1 MSGSF
6 IQELKR
12 RNVFRVA
19 AIYVIVSWL
28 LMQIGDV
35 MFPALRLPEW
45 TTTML
50 VAFLLLGFPIAVIL
64 AWAYEVTPGGVKRT
78 IDVEPTESITHATGR
93 KIDFIIIAVLA
104 VAVVFLIAKVWFE
117 DDTALPSIASIPDK
131 SIAVLPFANISAAE
145 ENAEFFA
152 AGVHDELLTL
162 LSRLGGI
169 KVISRTSVENLD
181 DGLGIPEI
189 GALLGVATVLEG
201 QVQRAGD
208 RLRIHVQLIDA
219 VKEDHLW
226 ATTYNRELTA
236 ENVFEV
242 QSDIAKTIADALHVQ
257 LSESDDALL
266 GAVPTE
272 NTQALNRYLL
282 GRQHMRRN
290 TFESLRRA
298 ERYFKEATEL
308 DPGYAQAWA
317 AIAYNR
323 NQMLLTGSIDAQ
335 EYIAVAEPAISRALE
350 LDDRLPE
357 GQAQLAVLRWRSGD
371 FAAAETSFK
380 AALELNPGDSTSLLA
395 YGRYLRMTGR
405 PREAIPVLERALR
418 NDPLSVAILFN
429 LGKSAMYTGNPEQ
442 SIEYSKQILEIYPS
456 NSYGYTGL
464 IQAYIWM
471 GRWDLQRPW
480 SIKMLS
486 VDPEDFE
493 LWAHMGLS
501 ANLLGDPD
509 LADRYL
515 GRALELGPTEPSVLK
530 CLAQVHRQRGQFDA
544 ALAIAHRALVAD
556 LDDRWGSGHVFLRL
570 VRDDA
575 LRTGNFDEAL
585 AWYRDR
591 HPELLQE
598 SPKITIDNI
607 NAAADLALLLQQAG
621 EADSADTLIDAGL
634 AWYRETQ
641 APGVHGYLAN
651 IVDVELL
658 ALNGEKNA
666 ALETLREAID
676 GGWRWSWPWYMSN
689 ENLSSLK
696 DEPEFQEIIAQ
707 LEDDMATQLKAIRA
721 LPDMGEA
728 DLRFPKSD

>member
-1 MSGSF
+1 MSGLF

-35 MFPALRLPEW
+35 MFPALLLPEW

-64 AWAYEVTPGGVKRT
+64 AWAYEVTPEGVKRT
-78 IDVEPTESITHATGR
+78 KDIEPGESITHTTGR

-117 DDTALPSIASIPDK
+117 DDTAPPGIASIPDK

-162 LSRLGGI
+162 LSRIGGI

-201 QVQRAGD
+201 QVQRAGN

-226 ATTYNRELTA
+226 ATTYDRELTA

-257 LSESDDALL
+257 LSDSDEALL
-266 GAVPTE
+266 EAVPTE

-282 GRQHMRRN
+282 GRQLSFRN
-290 TFESLRRA
+290 TFESLRQA
-298 ERYFKEATEL
+298 ERYFQEATEL
-308 DPGYAQAWA
+308 DPQYAQAWA

-357 GQAQLAVLRWRSGD
+357 AQTQLAVLHWRSGD
-371 FAAAETSFK
+371 FAVAQASFK
-380 AALELNPGDSTSLLA
+380 SALERFPEDSTSLLA

-405 PREAIPVLERALR
+405 PFEAIPVLERALQ
-418 NDPLSVAILFN
+418 NDPLSVQILSN
-429 LGKSAMYTGNPEQ
+429 LGKSAMYIGYPEK
-442 SIEYSKQILEIYPS
+442 SIEYSKQILEIDPS
-456 NSYGYTGL
+456 SSYGYTGL
-464 IQAYIWM
+464 LQAYAWM
-471 GRWDLQRPW
+471 GRYDLEWPW
-480 SIKMLS
+480 IIKAIT
-486 VDPEDFE
+486 VDPADFE
-493 LWAHMGLS
+493 VWAHIGLS
-501 ANLLGDPD
+501 ANELGDAD

-515 GRALELGPTEPSVLK
+515 NRALELGPMEPATLK
-530 CLAQVHRQRGQFDA
+530 CIALVLSQRGQYDE
-544 ALAIAHRALVAD
+544 ALAVARKALAGD
-556 LDDRWGSGHVFLRL
+556 LDNRWGSDQVFLRL

-575 LRTGNFDEAL
+575 LRTGSFDEAL
-585 AWYRDR
+585 TWYRAR
-591 HPELLQE
+591 HPELFRDGLE
-598 SPKITIDNI
+598 ITIDNV
-607 NAAADLALLLQQAG
+607 NAAADLALLLQRAG
-621 EADSADTLIDAGL
+621 EADNADTLIDAGL
-634 AWYRETQ
+634 TWYRETQ
-641 APGVHGYLAN
+641 VPGVHGYLTN
-651 IVDVELL
+651 IIDVELL
-658 ALNGEKNA
+658 ALNAEKNA
-666 ALETLREAID
+666 ALETLHEAID
-676 GGWRWSWPWYMSN
+676 GGWRSSWIWHMSN
-689 ENLSSLK
+689 ENLSSLR
-696 DEPEFQEIIAQ
+696 DESEFHAIIAQ
-707 LEDDMATQLKAIRA
+707 LEEDMATQLKAIQA

-728 DLRFPKSD
+728 DLRYPESD

>member
-35 MFPALRLPEW
+35 MFPALHLPEW

-64 AWAYEVTPGGVKRT
+64 AWAYEVTPAGVKRT
-78 IDVEPTESITHATGR
+78 KDIEPGESVTHITGR

-117 DDTALPSIASIPDK
+117 DDTAPPGIASIPDK

-162 LSRLGGI
+162 LSRIGGI

-201 QVQRAGD
+201 QVQRAGN

-219 VKEDHLW
+219 LKEDHLW
-226 ATTYNRELTA
+226 ATTYDRELTA

-242 QSDIAKTIADALHVQ
+242 QSDIAKTIADALHAQ
-257 LSESDDALL
+257 LSESDEALL
-266 GAVPTE
+266 EAVPTE

-282 GRQHMRRN
+282 GRQLSFRG

-298 ERYFKEATEL
+298 ERYYKEATEL

-357 GQAQLAVLRWRSGD
+357 AQAQLAVLHWRSGD
-371 FAAAETSFK
+371 FTVAEASFK
-380 AALELNPGDSTSLLA
+380 SALERFPGDSTTLLA
-395 YGRYLRMTGR
+395 YGRFLRMTGR
-405 PREAIPVLERALR
+405 PFEAIPVLEKALQ
-418 NDPLSVAILFN
+418 NDPLSVQILSN
-429 LGKSAMYTGNPEQ
+429 LGKSAMYIGYPEK
-442 SIEYSKQILEIYPS
+442 SIEYSKQILEIDPS
-456 NSYGYTGL
+456 SPSGYTGL
-464 IQAYIWM
+464 LQAYVWM
-471 GRWDLQRPW
+471 GRYDLQWPW
-480 SIKMLS
+480 IIKVLT
-486 VDPEDFE
+486 VDPGDFE
-493 LWAHMGLS
+493 AWAHVGLD
-501 ANLLGDPD
+501 ANELGDAD

-515 GRALELGPTEPSVLK
+515 NRALELGPMEPATLK
-530 CLAQVHRQRGQFDA
+530 CIALVLSQRGQYDE
-544 ALAIAHRALVAD
+544 ALAVARKALAAD
-556 LDDRWGSGHVFLRL
+556 LDNRWGSDQVFLRL

-575 LRTGNFDEAL
+575 LRTGSFDEAL
-585 AWYRDR
+585 TWYRAR
-591 HPELLQE
+591 HPELFRDGLE
-598 SPKITIDNI
+598 ITIDNV
-607 NAAADLALLLQQAG
+607 NAAADLALLLQRAG
-621 EADSADTLIDAGL
+621 EADNADTLIDAGL
-634 AWYRETQ
+634 TWYRETQ
-641 APGVHGYLAN
+641 VPGVHGYLTN
-651 IVDVELL
+651 IIDVELL
-658 ALNGEKNA
+658 ALNAEKNA
-666 ALETLREAID
+666 ALETLHEAID
-676 GGWRWSWPWYMSN
+676 AGWRFSWIWHMSN

-696 DEPEFQEIIAQ
+696 DESEFHAIIAQ
-707 LEDDMATQLKAIRA
+707 LEEDMATQLKAIQA
-721 LPDMGEA
+721 LPDMGEG

>member
-1 MSGSF
+1 MSGSL

-35 MFPALRLPEW
+35 MFPALLLPEW

-64 AWAYEVTPGGVKRT
+64 AWAYEVTPEGVKRT
-78 IDVEPTESITHATGR
+78 KDIEPGESITHTTGR

-117 DDTALPSIASIPDK
+117 DDTAPPGIASIPDK

-162 LSRLGGI
+162 LSRIGGI

-201 QVQRAGD
+201 QVQRAGN

-226 ATTYNRELTA
+226 ATTYDRELTA

-257 LSESDDALL
+257 LSDSDEALL
-266 GAVPTE
+266 EAVPTE

-282 GRQHMRRN
+282 GWQLSFRN
-290 TFESLRRA
+290 TFESLRQA
-298 ERYFKEATEL
+298 ERYFQEATEL

-357 GQAQLAVLRWRSGD
+357 AQTQLAVLHWRSGD
-371 FAAAETSFK
+371 FAVAQASFK
-380 AALELNPGDSTSLLA
+380 SALERFPEDSTSLLA

-405 PREAIPVLERALR
+405 PFEAIPVLERALQ
-418 NDPLSVAILFN
+418 NDPLSVQILSN
-429 LGKSAMYTGNPEQ
+429 LGKSAMYIGYPEK
-442 SIEYSKQILEIYPS
+442 SIEYSKQILEIDPS
-456 NSYGYTGL
+456 SSYGYTGL
-464 IQAYIWM
+464 LQAYAWM
-471 GRWDLQRPW
+471 GRYDLEWPW
-480 SIKMLS
+480 IIKAIT
-486 VDPEDFE
+486 VDPADFE
-493 LWAHMGLS
+493 AWAHIGLS
-501 ANLLGDPD
+501 ANELGDAD

-515 GRALELGPTEPSVLK
+515 NRALELGPMEPATLK
-530 CLAQVHRQRGQFDA
+530 CIALVLSQRGQYDE
-544 ALAIAHRALVAD
+544 ALAVARKALAGD
-556 LDDRWGSGHVFLRL
+556 LDNRWGSDQVFLRL

-575 LRTGNFDEAL
+575 LRTGSFDEAL
-585 AWYRDR
+585 TWYRAR
-591 HPELLQE
+591 HPELFRDGLE
-598 SPKITIDNI
+598 ITIDNV
-607 NAAADLALLLQQAG
+607 NAAADLALLLQRAG
-621 EADSADTLIDAGL
+621 EADNADTLIDAGL
-634 AWYRETQ
+634 TWYRETQ
-641 APGVHGYLAN
+641 VPGVHGYLTN
-651 IVDVELL
+651 IIDVELL
-658 ALNGEKNA
+658 ALNAEKNA
-666 ALETLREAID
+666 ALETLHEAID
-676 GGWRWSWPWYMSN
+676 GGWRSSWIWHMSN
-689 ENLSSLK
+689 ENLSSLR
-696 DEPEFQEIIAQ
+696 DESEFHAIIAQ
-707 LEDDMATQLKAIRA
+707 LEEDMATQLKAIQA

-728 DLRFPKSD
+728 DLRYPESD

>member
-1 MSGSF
+1 MSGSL

-64 AWAYEVTPGGVKRT
+64 AWAYEVTPEGVKRT
-78 IDVEPTESITHATGR
+78 KDVEPTESITHATGR

-117 DDTALPSIASIPDK
+117 DDTAPPGVASIPDK

-181 DGLGIPEI
+181 DGLSIPEI
-189 GALLGVATVLEG
+189 GALLGVSTVLEG

-219 VKEDHLW
+219 VMENHLW
-226 ATTYNRELTA
+226 ATNYDRELTA

-242 QSDIAKTIADALHVQ
+242 QSDIAKTIADALQVQ
-257 LSESDDALL
+257 LSESDEALL
-266 GAVPTE
+266 EAVPTE

-282 GRQHMRRN
+282 GWQLNFRN
-290 TFESLRRA
+290 TFESLRQA
-298 ERYFKEATEL
+298 ERYFQEATEL

-323 NQMLLTGSIDAQ
+323 NQMLLTGLIDAQ

-357 GQAQLAVLRWRSGD
+357 AQAQLAVLHWRSGD
-371 FAAAETSFK
+371 LTAAEAFFES
-380 AALELNPGDSTSLLA
+380 ALDLFPDDSTSLLA
-395 YGRYLRMTGR
+395 YGRFLRVTGR
-405 PREAIPVLERALR
+405 PLEAIPVLERALR
-418 NDPLSVAILFN
+418 IDPLSVGILFN
-429 LGKSAMYTGNPEQ
+429 LGKSAMYAGHPEQ
-442 SIEYSKQILEIYPS
+442 NIAYGNRILEIDPS
-456 NSYGYTGL
+456 SIYGYTSL
-464 IQAYIWM
+464 LQSYIWM
-471 GRWDLQRPW
+471 GRYDLQRPW
-480 SIKMLS
+480 AIKTLS

-493 LWAHMGLS
+493 LWAHIGLDT
-501 ANLLGDPD
+501 NQLGDPD
-509 LADRYL
+509 LADLYL
-515 GRALELGPTEPSVLK
+515 NRALELGPMEPVTLK
-530 CLAQVHRQRGQFDA
+530 CFAMVVSQRGEYA
-544 ALAIAHRALVAD
+544 EALAIARKALAAG
-556 LDDRWGSGHVFLRL
+556 LDNRWGSDQVFIRL

-575 LRTGNFDEAL
+575 LRTGNFDEPL
-585 AWYRDR
+585 AWYRAR
-591 HPELLQE
+591 HPELFRDGLE
-598 SPKITIDNI
+598 ITIENVD
-607 NAAADLALLLQQAG
+607 AAADLALLLQRAG
-621 EADSADTLIDAGL
+621 EADRADSLIDAGL
-634 AWYRETQ
+634 TWYSETQ
-641 APGVHGYLAN
+641 IPGVHGYLTN

-658 ALNGEKNA
+658 ALNAEKDA
-666 ALETLREAID
+666 ALEALRVAID
-676 GGWRWSWPWYMSN
+676 GGWKWSWSWYMSN
-689 ENLSSLK
+689 ENLSSLRV
-696 DEPEFQEIIAQ
+696 EPEFQDIIAQ
-707 LEDDMATQLKAIRA
+707 LENDMATQLKAIRA
-721 LPDMGEA
+721 LPHMGEA
-728 DLRFPKSD
+728 DFRFPESD

>member
-35 MFPALRLPEW
+35 MFPALHLPEW

-64 AWAYEVTPGGVKRT
+64 AWAYEVTPAGVKRT
-78 IDVEPTESITHATGR
+78 KDIEPGESVTHITGR

-117 DDTALPSIASIPDK
+117 DDTAPPGIASIPDK

-162 LSRLGGI
+162 LSRIGGI

-201 QVQRAGD
+201 QVQRAGN

-219 VKEDHLW
+219 LKEDHLW
-226 ATTYNRELTA
+226 ATTYDRELTA

-257 LSESDDALL
+257 LSESDEALL
-266 GAVPTE
+266 EAVPTE

-282 GRQHMRRN
+282 GRQLSFRG

-298 ERYFKEATEL
+298 ERYYKEATEL

-357 GQAQLAVLRWRSGD
+357 AQAQLAVLHWRSGD
-371 FAAAETSFK
+371 FTVAEASFK
-380 AALELNPGDSTSLLA
+380 SALERFPGDSTTLLA
-395 YGRYLRMTGR
+395 YGRFLRMTGR
-405 PREAIPVLERALR
+405 PFEAIPVLEKALQ
-418 NDPLSVAILFN
+418 NDPLSVQILSN
-429 LGKSAMYTGNPEQ
+429 LGKSAMYIGYPEK
-442 SIEYSKQILEIYPS
+442 SIEYSKQILEIDPS
-456 NSYGYTGL
+456 SPSGYTGL
-464 IQAYIWM
+464 LQAYVWM
-471 GRWDLQRPW
+471 GRYDLQWPW
-480 SIKMLS
+480 IIKVLT
-486 VDPEDFE
+486 VDPGDFE
-493 LWAHMGLS
+493 AWAHVGLD
-501 ANLLGDPD
+501 ANELGDAD

-515 GRALELGPTEPSVLK
+515 NRALELGPMEPATLK
-530 CLAQVHRQRGQFDA
+530 CIALVLSQRGQYDE
-544 ALAIAHRALVAD
+544 ALAVARKALAAD
-556 LDDRWGSGHVFLRL
+556 LDNRWGSDQVFLRL

-575 LRTGNFDEAL
+575 LRTGSFDEAL
-585 AWYRDR
+585 TWYRAR
-591 HPELLQE
+591 HPELFRDGLE
-598 SPKITIDNI
+598 ITIDNV
-607 NAAADLALLLQQAG
+607 NAAADLALLLQRAG
-621 EADSADTLIDAGL
+621 EADNADTLIDAGL
-634 AWYRETQ
+634 TWYRETQ
-641 APGVHGYLAN
+641 VPGVHGYLTN
-651 IVDVELL
+651 IIDVELL
-658 ALNGEKNA
+658 ALNAEKNA
-666 ALETLREAID
+666 ALETLHEAID
-676 GGWRWSWPWYMSN
+676 AGWRFSWIWHMSN

-696 DEPEFQEIIAQ
+696 DESEFHAIIAQ
-707 LEDDMATQLKAIRA
+707 LEEDMATQLKAIQA
-721 LPDMGEA
+721 LPDMGEG

>member
-35 MFPALRLPEW
+35 MFPALHLPEW

-64 AWAYEVTPGGVKRT
+64 AWAYEVTPAGVKRT
-78 IDVEPTESITHATGR
+78 QDVEPGESVTHITGR

-117 DDTALPSIASIPDK
+117 DDTAPPGIASIPDK

-162 LSRLGGI
+162 LSRIGGI

-226 ATTYNRELTA
+226 ATTYDRELTA

-257 LSESDDALL
+257 LSDSDEALL
-266 GAVPTE
+266 GAIPTE

-282 GRQHMRRN
+282 GRQLSFRS
-290 TFESLRRA
+290 TFESLRQA
-298 ERYFKEATEL
+298 ERYFQEATEL
-308 DPGYAQAWA
+308 DPEYAQAWA

-323 NQMLLTGSIDAQ
+323 HQMLLTGSIDAQ

-357 GQAQLAVLRWRSGD
+357 AQTQLAVLHWRSGD
-371 FAAAETSFK
+371 FAVAEASFK
-380 AALELNPGDSTSLLA
+380 AALERFPEDSTSLLA

-405 PREAIPVLERALR
+405 PFEAIPVLEKALQ
-418 NDPLSVAILFN
+418 NDPLSVQILFN
-429 LGKSAMYTGNPEQ
+429 LGKSAMYTGDPEQ
-442 SIEYSKQILEIYPS
+442 NIAYSKRILEIDPS
-456 NSYGYTGL
+456 STYGYTGL
-464 IQAYIWM
+464 LQAYGWM
-471 GRWDLQRPW
+471 GRYDLQWPW
-480 SIKMLS
+480 IIKAIK
-486 VDPEDFE
+486 VDPADFE
-493 LWAHMGLS
+493 AWAHIGLT
-501 ANLLGDPD
+501 ANELGDAD

-515 GRALELGPTEPSVLK
+515 NRALELGAMEPATLK
-530 CLAQVHRQRGQFDA
+530 CIALVLSQRGQYDE
-544 ALAIAHRALVAD
+544 ALAVARKALAAD
-556 LDDRWGSGHVFLRL
+556 LDNRWGSDQVFLRL

-575 LRTGNFDEAL
+575 LRTGSFDEAL
-585 AWYRDR
+585 TWYRAR
-591 HPELLQE
+591 HPELFRDGLE
-598 SPKITIDNI
+598 ITIDNV
-607 NAAADLALLLQQAG
+607 NAAADLALLLQRAG
-621 EADSADTLIDAGL
+621 EADNADTLIDAGL
-634 AWYRETQ
+634 TWYRETQ
-641 APGVHGYLAN
+641 VPGVHGYLTN
-651 IVDVELL
+651 IIDVELL
-658 ALNGEKNA
+658 ALNAEKNA
-666 ALETLREAID
+666 ALETLHEAID
-676 GGWRWSWPWYMSN
+676 AGWRFSWIWYMSN
-689 ENLSSLK
+689 ENLFSLR
-696 DEPEFQEIIAQ
+696 DEPEFQEIMAQ
-707 LEDDMATQLKAIRA
+707 LEEDMATQLKAIQA

-728 DLRFPKSD
+728 DLRFP

>member
-1 MSGSF
+1 MSGLF

-35 MFPALRLPEW
+35 MFPALLLPEW

-64 AWAYEVTPGGVKRT
+64 AWAYEVTPEGVKRT
-78 IDVEPTESITHATGR
+78 KDIEPGESITHTTGR

-117 DDTALPSIASIPDK
+117 DDTAPPGIASIPDK

-162 LSRLGGI
+162 LSRIGGI

-226 ATTYNRELTA
+226 ATTYDRELTA

-257 LSESDDALL
+257 LSDSDEALL
-266 GAVPTE
+266 EAVPTE

-282 GRQHMRRN
+282 GRQLSFRN
-290 TFESLRRA
+290 TFESLRQA
-298 ERYFKEATEL
+298 ERYFQEATEL
-308 DPGYAQAWA
+308 DPQYAQAWA

-357 GQAQLAVLRWRSGD
+357 AQTQLAVLHWRSGD
-371 FAAAETSFK
+371 FAVAQASFK
-380 AALELNPGDSTSLLA
+380 SALERFPEDSTSLLA

-405 PREAIPVLERALR
+405 PFEAIPVLERALQ
-418 NDPLSVAILFN
+418 NDPLSVQILSN
-429 LGKSAMYTGNPEQ
+429 LGKSAMYIGYPEK
-442 SIEYSKQILEIYPS
+442 SIEYSKQILEIDPS
-456 NSYGYTGL
+456 SSYGYTGL
-464 IQAYIWM
+464 LQAYAWM
-471 GRWDLQRPW
+471 GRYDLEWPW
-480 SIKMLS
+480 IIKAIT
-486 VDPEDFE
+486 VDPADFE
-493 LWAHMGLS
+493 AWAHIGLS
-501 ANLLGDPD
+501 ANELGDAD

-515 GRALELGPTEPSVLK
+515 NRALELGPMEPATLK
-530 CLAQVHRQRGQFDA
+530 CIALVLSQRGQYDE
-544 ALAIAHRALVAD
+544 ALAVARKALAAD
-556 LDDRWGSGHVFLRL
+556 LDNRWGSDQVFLRL

-575 LRTGNFDEAL
+575 LRTGSFDEAL
-585 AWYRDR
+585 TWYRAR
-591 HPELLQE
+591 HPELFRDGLE
-598 SPKITIDNI
+598 ITIDNV
-607 NAAADLALLLQQAG
+607 NAAADLALLLQRAG
-621 EADSADTLIDAGL
+621 EADNADTLIDAGL
-634 AWYRETQ
+634 TWYRETQ
-641 APGVHGYLAN
+641 VPGVHGYLTN
-651 IVDVELL
+651 IIDVELL
-658 ALNGEKNA
+658 ALNAEKNA
-666 ALETLREAID
+666 ALETLHEAID
-676 GGWRWSWPWYMSN
+676 GGWRSSWIWHMSN
-689 ENLSSLK
+689 ENLSSLR
-696 DEPEFQEIIAQ
+696 DESEFHAIIAQ
-707 LEDDMATQLKAIRA
+707 LEEDMATQLKAIQA

-728 DLRFPKSD
+728 DLRYPESD

>member
-1 MSGSF
+1 MSGLF

-35 MFPALRLPEW
+35 MFPALLLPEW

-64 AWAYEVTPGGVKRT
+64 AWAYEVTPEGVKRT
-78 IDVEPTESITHATGR
+78 KDIEPGESITHTTGR

-117 DDTALPSIASIPDK
+117 DDTAPPGIASIPDK

-162 LSRLGGI
+162 LSRIGGI

-201 QVQRAGD
+201 QVQRAGN

-226 ATTYNRELTA
+226 ATTYDRELTA

-257 LSESDDALL
+257 LSDSDEALL
-266 GAVPTE
+266 EAVPTE

-282 GRQHMRRN
+282 GWQLSFRN
-290 TFESLRRA
+290 TFESLRQA
-298 ERYFKEATEL
+298 ERYFQEATEL
-308 DPGYAQAWA
+308 DPQYAQAWA

-357 GQAQLAVLRWRSGD
+357 AQTQLAVLHWRSGD
-371 FAAAETSFK
+371 FAVAQASFK
-380 AALELNPGDSTSLLA
+380 SALERFPEDSTSLLA

-405 PREAIPVLERALR
+405 PFEAIPVLERALQ
-418 NDPLSVAILFN
+418 NDPLSVQILSN
-429 LGKSAMYTGNPEQ
+429 LGKSAMYIGYPEK
-442 SIEYSKQILEIYPS
+442 SIEYSKQILEIDPS
-456 NSYGYTGL
+456 SSYGYTGL
-464 IQAYIWM
+464 LQAYAWM
-471 GRWDLQRPW
+471 GRYDLEWPW
-480 SIKMLS
+480 IIKAIT
-486 VDPEDFE
+486 VDPADFE
-493 LWAHMGLS
+493 AWAHIGLS
-501 ANLLGDPD
+501 ANELGDAD

-515 GRALELGPTEPSVLK
+515 NRALELGPMEPATLK
-530 CLAQVHRQRGQFDA
+530 CIALVLSQRGQYDE
-544 ALAIAHRALVAD
+544 ALAVARKALAAD
-556 LDDRWGSGHVFLRL
+556 LDNRWGSDQVFLRL

-575 LRTGNFDEAL
+575 LRTGSFDEAL
-585 AWYRDR
+585 TWYRAR
-591 HPELLQE
+591 HPELFRDGLE
-598 SPKITIDNI
+598 ITIDNV
-607 NAAADLALLLQQAG
+607 NAAADLALLLQRAG
-621 EADSADTLIDAGL
+621 EADNADTLIDAGL
-634 AWYRETQ
+634 TWYRETQ
-641 APGVHGYLAN
+641 VPGVHGYLTN
-651 IVDVELL
+651 IIDVELL
-658 ALNGEKNA
+658 ALNAEKNA
-666 ALETLREAID
+666 ALETLHEAID
-676 GGWRWSWPWYMSN
+676 GGWRSSWIWHMSN
-689 ENLSSLK
+689 ENLSSLR
-696 DEPEFQEIIAQ
+696 DESEFHAIIAQ
-707 LEDDMATQLKAIRA
+707 LEEDMATQLKAIQA

-728 DLRFPKSD
+728 DLRYPESD

>member
-1 MSGSF
+1 MSGLF

-35 MFPALRLPEW
+35 MFPALLLPEW

-64 AWAYEVTPGGVKRT
+64 AWAYEVTPEGVKRT
-78 IDVEPTESITHATGR
+78 KDIEPGESITHTTGR

-117 DDTALPSIASIPDK
+117 DDTAPPGIASIPDK

-162 LSRLGGI
+162 LSRIGGI

-201 QVQRAGD
+201 QVQRAGN

-226 ATTYNRELTA
+226 ATTYDRELTA

-257 LSESDDALL
+257 LSDSDEALL
-266 GAVPTE
+266 EAVPTE

-282 GRQHMRRN
+282 GRQLSFRN
-290 TFESLRRA
+290 TFESLRQA
-298 ERYFKEATEL
+298 ERYFQEATEL
-308 DPGYAQAWA
+308 DPQYAQAWA

-357 GQAQLAVLRWRSGD
+357 AQTQLAVLHWRSGD
-371 FAAAETSFK
+371 FAVAQASFK
-380 AALELNPGDSTSLLA
+380 SALERFPEDSTSLLA

-405 PREAIPVLERALR
+405 PFEAIPVLERALQ
-418 NDPLSVAILFN
+418 NDPLSVQILSN
-429 LGKSAMYTGNPEQ
+429 LGKSAMYIGYPEK
-442 SIEYSKQILEIYPS
+442 SIEYSKQILEIDPS
-456 NSYGYTGL
+456 SSYGYTGL
-464 IQAYIWM
+464 LQAYAWM
-471 GRWDLQRPW
+471 GRYDLEWPW
-480 SIKMLS
+480 IIKAIT
-486 VDPEDFE
+486 VDPADFE
-493 LWAHMGLS
+493 AWAHIGLS
-501 ANLLGDPD
+501 ANELGDAD

-515 GRALELGPTEPSVLK
+515 NRALELGPMEPATLK
-530 CLAQVHRQRGQFDA
+530 CIALVLSQRGQYDE
-544 ALAIAHRALVAD
+544 ALAVARKALAAD
-556 LDDRWGSGHVFLRL
+556 LDNRWGSDQVFLRL

-575 LRTGNFDEAL
+575 LRTGSFDEAL
-585 AWYRDR
+585 TWYRAR
-591 HPELLQE
+591 HPELFRDGLE
-598 SPKITIDNI
+598 ITIDNV
-607 NAAADLALLLQQAG
+607 NAAADLALLLQRAG
-621 EADSADTLIDAGL
+621 EADNADTLIDAGL
-634 AWYRETQ
+634 TWYRETQ
-641 APGVHGYLAN
+641 VPGVHGYLTN
-651 IVDVELL
+651 IIDVELL
-658 ALNGEKNA
+658 ALNAEKNA
-666 ALETLREAID
+666 ALETLHEAID
-676 GGWRWSWPWYMSN
+676 GGWRSSWIWHMSN
-689 ENLSSLK
+689 ENLSSLR
-696 DEPEFQEIIAQ
+696 DESEFHAIIAQ
-707 LEDDMATQLKAIRA
+707 LEEDMATQLKAIQA

-728 DLRFPKSD
+728 DLRYPESD

>member
-1 MSGSF
+1 MSGLF

-35 MFPALRLPEW
+35 MFPALHLPEW

-64 AWAYEVTPGGVKRT
+64 AWAYEVTPEGVKRT
-78 IDVEPTESITHATGR
+78 KDIEPGESITHTTGR

-117 DDTALPSIASIPDK
+117 DDTAPPGIASIPDK

-162 LSRLGGI
+162 LSRIGGI

-201 QVQRAGD
+201 QVQRAGN

-226 ATTYNRELTA
+226 ATTYDRELTA

-257 LSESDDALL
+257 LSDSDEALL
-266 GAVPTE
+266 EAVPTE

-282 GRQHMRRN
+282 GRQLSFRN
-290 TFESLRRA
+290 TFESLRQA
-298 ERYFKEATEL
+298 ERYFQEATEL
-308 DPGYAQAWA
+308 DPQYAQAWA

-357 GQAQLAVLRWRSGD
+357 AQTQLAVLHWRSGD
-371 FAAAETSFK
+371 FAVAQASFK
-380 AALELNPGDSTSLLA
+380 SALERFPEDSTSLLA

-405 PREAIPVLERALR
+405 PFEAIPVLEKALQ
-418 NDPLSVAILFN
+418 NDPLSVQILSN
-429 LGKSAMYTGNPEQ
+429 LGKSAMYIGYPEK
-442 SIEYSKQILEIYPS
+442 SIEYSKQILEIDPS
-456 NSYGYTGL
+456 SSYGYTGL
-464 IQAYIWM
+464 LQAYAWM
-471 GRWDLQRPW
+471 GRYDLEWPW
-480 SIKMLS
+480 IIKAIT
-486 VDPEDFE
+486 VDPADFE
-493 LWAHMGLS
+493 AWAHIGLS
-501 ANLLGDPD
+501 ANELGDAD

-515 GRALELGPTEPSVLK
+515 NRALELGPMEPATLK
-530 CLAQVHRQRGQFDA
+530 CIALVLSQRGQYDE
-544 ALAIAHRALVAD
+544 ALAVARKALAAD
-556 LDDRWGSGHVFLRL
+556 LDNRWGSDQVFLRL

-575 LRTGNFDEAL
+575 LRTGSFDEAL
-585 AWYRDR
+585 TWYRAR
-591 HPELLQE
+591 HPELFRDGLE
-598 SPKITIDNI
+598 ITIDNV
-607 NAAADLALLLQQAG
+607 NAAADLALLLQRAG
-621 EADSADTLIDAGL
+621 EADNADTLIDAGL
-634 AWYRETQ
+634 TWYRETQ
-641 APGVHGYLAN
+641 VPGVHGYLTN
-651 IVDVELL
+651 IIDVELL
-658 ALNGEKNA
+658 ALNAEKNA
-666 ALETLREAID
+666 ALETLHEAID
-676 GGWRWSWPWYMSN
+676 GGWRSSWIWHMSN
-689 ENLSSLK
+689 ENLSSLR
-696 DEPEFQEIIAQ
+696 DESEFHAIIAQ
-707 LEDDMATQLKAIRA
+707 LEEDMATQLKAIQA

-728 DLRFPKSD
+728 DLRYPESD

>member
-1 MSGSF
+1 MSGLF

-35 MFPALRLPEW
+35 MFPALLLPEW

-64 AWAYEVTPGGVKRT
+64 AWAYEVTPEGVKRT
-78 IDVEPTESITHATGR
+78 KDIEPGESITHTTGR

-117 DDTALPSIASIPDK
+117 DDTAPPGIASIPDK

-162 LSRLGGI
+162 LSRIGGI

-201 QVQRAGD
+201 QVQRAGN

-226 ATTYNRELTA
+226 ATTYDRELTA

-257 LSESDDALL
+257 LSDSDEALL
-266 GAVPTE
+266 EAVPTE

-282 GRQHMRRN
+282 GRQLSFRN
-290 TFESLRRA
+290 TFESLRQA
-298 ERYFKEATEL
+298 ERYFQEATEL
-308 DPGYAQAWA
+308 DPQYAQAWA

-357 GQAQLAVLRWRSGD
+357 AQTQLAVLHWRSGD
-371 FAAAETSFK
+371 FAVAQASFK
-380 AALELNPGDSTSLLA
+380 SALERFPEDSTSLLA

-405 PREAIPVLERALR
+405 PFEAIPVLERALQ
-418 NDPLSVAILFN
+418 NDPLSVQILSN
-429 LGKSAMYTGNPEQ
+429 LGKSAMYTGDPEQ
-442 SIEYSKQILEIYPS
+442 NIAYSKRILEIDPS
-456 NSYGYTGL
+456 SSYGYTGL
-464 IQAYIWM
+464 LQAYAWM
-471 GRWDLQRPW
+471 GRYDLEWPW
-480 SIKMLS
+480 IIKAIT
-486 VDPEDFE
+486 VDPADFE
-493 LWAHMGLS
+493 AWAHIGLS
-501 ANLLGDPD
+501 ANELGDAD

-515 GRALELGPTEPSVLK
+515 NRALELGPMEPATLK
-530 CLAQVHRQRGQFDA
+530 CIALVLSQRGQYDE
-544 ALAIAHRALVAD
+544 ALAVARKALAAD
-556 LDDRWGSGHVFLRL
+556 LDNRWGSDQVFLRL

-575 LRTGNFDEAL
+575 LRTGSFDEAL
-585 AWYRDR
+585 TWYRAR
-591 HPELLQE
+591 HPELFRDGLE
-598 SPKITIDNI
+598 ITIDNV
-607 NAAADLALLLQQAG
+607 NAAADLALLLQRAG
-621 EADSADTLIDAGL
+621 EADNADTLIDAGL
-634 AWYRETQ
+634 TWYRETQ
-641 APGVHGYLAN
+641 VPGVHGYLTN
-651 IVDVELL
+651 IIDVELL
-658 ALNGEKNA
+658 ALNAEKNA
-666 ALETLREAID
+666 ALETLHEAID
-676 GGWRWSWPWYMSN
+676 GGWRSSWIWHMSN
-689 ENLSSLK
+689 ENLSSLR
-696 DEPEFQEIIAQ
+696 DESEFHAIIAQ
-707 LEDDMATQLKAIRA
+707 LEEDMATQLKAIQA

-728 DLRFPKSD
+728 DLRYPESD

>member
-12 RNVFRVA
+12 RNVFRVT

-64 AWAYEVTPGGVKRT
+64 AWAYEVTPKGVKRT
-78 IDVEPTESITHATGR
+78 KDVEPGESITHTTGR

-104 VAVVFLIAKVWFE
+104 VVVVFLIAKVWFE
-117 DDTALPSIASIPDK
+117 GDTAPSGIASVADR

-181 DGLGIPEI
+181 DGLSIPEI
-189 GALLGVATVLEG
+189 GALLGIATVLEG
-201 QVQRAGD
+201 QVQRAGN

-219 VKEDHLW
+219 LKEDHLW
-226 ATTYNRELTA
+226 ATTYDRELTA

-257 LSESDDALL
+257 LSESDEALL
-266 GAVPTE
+266 GTIPTE

-282 GRQHMRRN
+282 GRQHMHRS

-298 ERYFKEATEL
+298 ERYFKEVTEL

-380 AALELNPGDSTSLLA
+380 AALELNPGDSTSLLS
-395 YGRYLRMTGR
+395 YGRYIRMTGR
-405 PREAIPVLERALR
+405 PLEAIPVLEKALQ
-418 NDPLSVAILFN
+418 NDPLSVQILFN
-429 LGKSAMYTGNPEQ
+429 LGKSAMYTGDPEQ
-442 SIEYSKQILEIYPS
+442 NIAYSNRILEIDPS
-456 NSYGYTGL
+456 SSYGYTGL
-464 IQAYIWM
+464 LQAYIWM

-493 LWAHMGLS
+493 LWAHIGLS
-501 ANLLGDPD
+501 TNLLGDPD

-515 GRALELGPTEPSVLK
+515 GRALELGPTEPTVLK
-530 CLAQVHRQRGQFDA
+530 CLAQVHRQRGQYDE
-544 ALAIAHRALVAD
+544 ALTIARRALEAD
-556 LDDRWGSGHVFLRL
+556 LDDRWGSDAVFLRL

-575 LRTGNFDEAL
+575 FKTGAITDAR

-634 AWYRETQ
+634 SWYREKQ
-641 APGVHGYLAN
+641 VPGVHGYLTN

-658 ALNGEKNA
+658 ALHGEKNA
-666 ALETLREAID
+666 ALDALRQAVD

-707 LEDDMATQLKAIRA
+707 LEDDMATQLKAIQA
-721 LPDMGEA
+721 VPDMGEA